1 MLKYLIR
8 RLYLLIPVVLGV
20 STLVFLIIH
29 LIPGDPVILM
39 LGESALPANI
49 ESLRN
54 ELGLNQP
61 IYVQYGE
68 FILNTF
74 RGNFGRSITTNK
86 PVIDVISGRFP
97 ATMQLALGGIIVML
111 LISLPLGILSA
122 YKKDTVI
129 DNGSRI
135 FALLGI
141 SIPNFWLGP
150 LLIILFSVKLG
161 LLPVSGKGGIESMI
175 LPSITL
181 GLGMAAIITRMVRGS
196 LLEVIN
202 ENYIVT
208 ARAKGLRESNVIIR
222 HALKNAF
229 LPVVTIVGLQF
240 GSLLSG
246 AIITESVFDWPGIG
260 TLTIEAINRR
270 DYPMVQGCIFV
281 ISMCYVIV
289 NLATDLIYGFL
300 DPRIRY
306 E

>member
-1 MLKYLIR
+1 MLNYLIR

-29 LIPGDPVILM
+29 LIPGDPVVLM

-49 ESLRN
+49 ESLRT
-54 ELGLNQP
+54 ELGLNKP
-61 IYVQYGE
+61 IYIQYWE

-97 ATMQLALGGIIVML
+97 ATMELALGAIIIML
-111 LISLPLGILSA
+111 LISIPLGIISA

-181 GLGMAAIITRMVRGS
+181 GLGMSAIITRMVRGS

-229 LPVVTIVGLQF
+229 LPVVTIIGLQF